1 MYAEWTPPGSRSSQP
16 APLCAALSGPARRH
30 GKNSRRCAPRVTPAR
45 WTMRALPMQS
55 NPMQSI
61 PTSPRVVSSSVW
73 SACGFEASI
82 EPLLVA
88 RAAGGEH
95 GAFGLLY
102 QRHVDRVYQYVFF
115 RVRNADLAED
125 LTQEIFISAYRAIAG
140 LQHADRFVPWLLTI
154 ARNRLLNHWRAAQ
167 RTADA
172 VRPDDIDDALAD
184 VAGEDEL
191 SALEARVATEA
202 LIAGAARLTDLQHDV
217 LGLRFVSGLSVAE
230 TAAIMGRS
238 ESAVKNLQHHALKAL
253 RFHLLAQA
261 DSPQQAETP

>member
-1 MYAEWTPPGSRSSQP
+1 
-16 APLCAALSGPARRH
+16 
-30 GKNSRRCAPRVTPAR
+30 
-45 WTMRALPMQS
+45 MRALPMQS

-191 SALEARVATEA
+191 SALESHLHEKVTWKRNTLERNAQPAADVAIDDRERDRN
-202 LIAGAARLTDLQHDV
+202 AGAPLQHIVQTTVARIVVIRCIRGKTQFTKKVPVQFPDPARKIRLKV
-217 LGLRFVSGLSVAE
+217 DARSQPGCHLRDFP
-230 TAAIMGRS
+230 
-238 ESAVKNLQHHALKAL
+238 AVMTHVDL
-253 RFHLLAQA
+253 RV
-261 DSPQQAETP
+261 